1 MTQEQLRRVDIVN
14 SYAAVY
20 KIVMP
25 IDYGRFAILDER
37 ERELCLQSAEGLI
50 KKDKNRTRTD
60 IAQLTESY
68 IKLKISLFGE
78 WRCIC

>member
-14 SYAAVY
+14 KYASIW
-20 KIVMP
+20 KMVMP

-50 KKDKNRTRTD
+50 NK
-60 IAQLTESY
+60 
-68 IKLKISLFGE
+68 IKAEQELIL
-78 WRCIC
+78 RN

>member
-1 MTQEQLRRVDIVN
+1 MSAICRRFD
-14 SYAAVY
+14 
-20 KIVMP
+20 
-25 IDYGRFAILDER
+25 
-37 ERELCLQSAEGLI
+37 

>member
-14 SYAAVY
+14 SYVAVY

-50 KKDKNRTRTD
+50 KKIK
-60 IAQLTESY
+60 TEQEL
-68 IKLKISLFGE
+68 IL
-78 WRCIC
+78 RN